1 MLIVLY
7 SLFQWLLDYNDLLWT
22 SWQVRFFIIYSPLLF
37 MSPSQNQCI
46 ILYTQKKRKV
56 RQKFCP
62 SLIMG
67 FDVVILSSPFF
78 FQITFLCTLFCLVT
92 KLFRIDTWAFV
103 LSLSSLYSTFFNS
116 SWVQCSG
123 QLKKPNLF
131 FLLQVICLTIWLF
144 IWLSRWIS

>member
-1 MLIVLY
+1 LPIDQTLHDRYM
-7 SLFQWLLDYNDLLWT
+7 N
-22 SWQVRFFIIYSPLLF
+22 
-37 MSPSQNQCI
+37 
-46 ILYTQKKRKV
+46 
-56 RQKFCP
+56 FC
-62 SLIMG
+62 
-67 FDVVILSSPFF
+67 
-78 FQITFLCTLFCLVT
+78 
-92 KLFRIDTWAFV
+92 